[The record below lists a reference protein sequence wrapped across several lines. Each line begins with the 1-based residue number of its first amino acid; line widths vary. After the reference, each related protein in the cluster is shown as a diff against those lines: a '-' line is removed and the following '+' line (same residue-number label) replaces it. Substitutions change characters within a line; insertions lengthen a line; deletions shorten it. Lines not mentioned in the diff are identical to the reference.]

1 MFIVVA
7 KKKEKG
13 LFKKIMLLSK
23 IRAELI
29 NDSIAKDICKEN
41 SVDKEFLKGV
51 PITFDDI
58 DVAAKTVDSEIILN
72 TKLIKKPFDVIMRY
86 VIHELVHAIQH
97 CETNGKSSKQDKSED
112 YLDKETEVEAFQ
124 QQIRYESKVNGE
136 ESAKEYVDGLL
147 DYHGIDGKRGDKKK
161 EELME
166 EVD

>member
-97 CETNGKSSKQDKSED
+97 CETNGKSSKQDKSETCVVIA
-112 YLDKETEVEAFQ
+112 LPVIVVAPVAFLLYTLKFATSVDSSASLYFTYKASEL
-124 QQIRYESKVNGE
+124 RFNPPPDLSK
-136 ESAKEYVDGLL
+136 L
-147 DYHGIDGKRGDKKK
+147 
-161 EELME
+161 
-166 EVD
+166 